1 MLTRLTLSDPRVH
14 RLVSALLGADPVFVG
29 SEYNRAGVATG
40 GDEVIFMPPC
50 LFCMESR
57 Q

>member
-1 MLTRLTLSDPRVH
+1 VLTRLTLSDPRVH

-40 GDEVIFMPPC
+40 ASVIESPC
-50 LFCMESR
+50 PL
-57 Q
+57 